1 MYFDEKLN
9 CNTRIKEKLRNVYKG
24 ICLIRNIFNK
34 LPRQT
39 LATIYKAII
48 RLHLDYCDIVYDKP
62 DKEIF
67 INKIEKA
74 QYDAA
79 LAVTGAIRGTSREKL
94 YAELGIESLKF
105 RRWFRKLACFYKIQ
119 STELP
124 KYLLQ
129 FPLII
134 ILTLWG
140 NLLTSHIIIA
150 ELIYSR
156 IQFFQ
161 MS

>member
-1 MYFDEKLN
+1 MYLDEKLN
-9 CNTRIKEKLRNVYKG
+9 YNTHIKEKFNKVYKG
-24 ICLIRNIFNK
+24 IGLLRNVSNK
-34 LPRQT
+34 LPRQA
-39 LATIYKAII
+39 LVTIYKAFIKP
-48 RLHLDYCDIVYDKP
+48 HLDYGDIVYDKP
-62 DKEIF
+62 DNETF

-134 ILTLWG
+134 ILTL
-140 NLLTSHIIIA
+140 
-150 ELIYSR
+150 
-156 IQFFQ
+156 
-161 MS
+161 